1 MHALLL
7 SSPSLDMTMT
17 QEVQGPRHQRN
28 NADFAICNMYD
39 KFTICIMYFILQNL
53 EFETTDNNAKC
64 RHF

>member
-28 NADFAICNMYD
+28 NADFTFCIMYD
-39 KFTICIMYFILQNL
+39 NFTICIMYFILQNL
-53 EFETTDNNAKC
+53 EFWVE
-64 RHF
+64 REPP